1 MKTLFVNAHVISPD
15 LDLARAS
22 VLVEN
27 GVVADLLLPGEE
39 LPADCPQVD
48 IQGDYLLP
56 GFLDIHTHGCVNYDF
71 CDAAPD
77 GLRKIA

>member
-15 LDLARAS
+15 LDVANAA

-39 LPADCPQVD
+39 LPGDCPQVD
-48 IQGDYLLP
+48 IQG
-56 GFLDIHTHGCVNYDF
+56 
-71 CDAAPD
+71 
-77 GLRKIA
+77 